1 MLYFT
6 VQRSQTLQSLFCPFM
21 LSIQLVLLTGW
32 GVFFCLS
39 YSLLHNVGSWKWLYI
54 TGGKAQLMTAALFTS
69 GNLHL
74 SVTVLPGIVLNP
86 WRFFFP
92 SVEVHCIDVCNED
105 KVHFQFL
112 DLNSLLLLLS
122 PLWHIVNVSHRAQQ
136 HTKNWHGSKQRLV
149 CLFPSNV
156 VQLSHLHFCGWSMQS
171 YSSASC
177 FLRHYCAVAC
187 RVLASAVQFYL
198 CCCVKLTYLLCWL
211 GWYDGRHI
219 KNNNNNK
226 TLIIS

>member
-1 MLYFT
+1 MLVPGSGFT
-6 VQRSQTLQSLFCPFM
+6 FLGAKHSWWQPH
-21 LSIQLVLLTGW
+21 
-32 GVFFCLS
+32 
-39 YSLLHNVGSWKWLYI
+39 SLLLVTFILVS
-54 TGGKAQLMTAALFTS
+54 QS
-69 GNLHL
+69 CRVL
-74 SVTVLPGIVLNP
+74 SLILG
-86 WRFFFP
+86 FFFP

-136 HTKNWHGSKQRLV
+136 HTKNWHGSKHRLV

-156 VQLSHLHFCGWSMQS
+156 AQLSHLHFCGWSMQS

-219 KNNNNNK
+219 KKKKKNR